1 MVRRSSIGLIF
12 SALRTQEEAAAQ
24 EVEEEE
30 DNEEEEGGDGLLF
43 LAALVLLQVS
53 KKDLVAAVK
62 KAYEDWPVEVLSLL
76 SPPPPLELN

>member
-1 MVRRSSIGLIF
+1 MERRSLSRLIF

-24 EVEEEE
+24 EDNGE
-30 DNEEEEGGDGLLF
+30 DANEEEEGGVGLLF
-43 LAALVLLQVS
+43 LAAWVLLQVS

-76 SPPPPLELN
+76 SPSPPSN